1 MPRSAIVVG
10 AGLAGLTA
18 AHRLHQAG
26 WDVEV
31 LEAAGEVG
39 GRAVS
44 VAKQGYLFDSGA
56 VGVGT
61 VYQDYMALVNE
72 LGLADRVVNTSSISA
87 TVRGGRLREIDSKNA
102 LSGLTTDLLSFG
114 SKLKLINLFMDLGR
128 VKRSG
133 LDIRDV
139 AGSAAFDDESI
150 EAYARRRL
158 NPEILEYFIEPLA
171 RTVNL
176 NRARNVSKLEVMNS
190 LAGLFDTTMI
200 TLTGGL
206 ATFAQALARPLDVK
220 LHTRVEAVQRVG
232 ERVDVRATAADGS
245 RFARSA
251 DVCVLATTLTRAL
264 DLYPDAR
271 AQYAPLTAVLRYNRG
286 LCVHLG
292 YRAATR
298 TKALIAMM
306 PPSEHPEIALFFLEH
321 NKGPDRAP
329 KGGSMITAFFDE
341 TAIDRP
347 WGQADDGL
355 ARETAAT
362 VERIL
367 PELAGHL
374 EMRHVTR
381 WPEGLTN
388 PAPGIY
394 RAMQAVN
401 RARDPK
407 SRVQLTG
414 DYHSTAGQ
422 NSAVAW
428 GNNTARSLVET
439 FR

>member
-10 AGLAGLTA
+10 AGLAGLTTA
-18 AHRLHQAG
+18 YRLQQAG
-26 WDVEV
+26 WTVVV

-44 VAKQGYLFDSGA
+44 VARQGYLFDSGA

-61 VYQDYMALVNE
+61 VYRDYMDLVAE
-72 LGLADRVVNTSSISA
+72 LGLGDRVVETSSISA
-87 TVRGGRLREIDSKNA
+87 TVRGGRLREIDSRRA
-102 LSGLTTDLLSFG
+102 LSGLTTDLFSIG
-114 SKLKLINLFMDLGR
+114 SKLRLINLFVDLGKVR
-128 VKRSG
+128 RSG

-139 AGSAAFDDESI
+139 AASAAFDDESI

-158 NPEILEYFIEPLA
+158 NPELLEYFIEPLS

-176 NRARNVSKLEVMNS
+176 NRARNISKLEVMNS

-220 LHTRVEAVQRVG
+220 LGARVDAVQRAG
-232 ERVDVRATAADGS
+232 DRVDVRGTHADGS
-245 RFARSA
+245 RFTRTA
-251 DVCVLATTLTRAL
+251 DVCVVATTLTRAL
-264 DLYPDAR
+264 DLYPEAR
-271 AQYAPLTAVLRYNRG
+271 ARYAPLTAVLRYNRG

-292 YRAATR
+292 YRAPTR

-321 NKGPDRAP
+321 NKAPDRAP
-329 KGGSMITAFFDE
+329 GGGSMITVFFDE

-347 WGQADDGL
+347 WGLADDAL
-355 ARETAAT
+355 ARETATT

-367 PELAGHL
+367 PELAGAL
-374 EMRHVTR
+374 EMTHVTR

-388 PAPGIY
+388 PCPGIY
-394 RAMQAVN
+394 RAMHQVN
-401 RARDPK
+401 RSHDPK
-407 SRVQLTG
+407 ARVQLTG

-428 GNNTARSLVET
+428 GNNTARGLIAA